1 MAKNNNKLRRSLL
14 TSALI
19 VAVAVVGLFLM
30 SSGDSEAD
38 QTTLTTTAGG
48 NATTQVETA
57 DIFTDGALPTLAKM
71 VGALLVVIVCIYF
84 GIYLLK
90 KTMGGKYGGTNKL
103 NALEVLESTGVG
115 PKQSVTLIRVGD
127 KSVLVGVTGDR
138 MALLTELTAEDTAAL
153 MTSAPVDC
161 EPDAFSRMLSTAAAQ
176 VKKLASRS
184 RRTALET

>member
-1 MAKNNNKLRRSLL
+1 
-14 TSALI
+14 
-19 VAVAVVGLFLM
+19 
-30 SSGDSEAD
+30 
-38 QTTLTTTAGG
+38 
-48 NATTQVETA
+48 
-57 DIFTDGALPTLAKM
+57 M
-71 VGALLVVIVCIYF
+71 VGALLVVIVCIYV

-127 KSVLVGVTGDR
+127 KSVLVGITGDR

-153 MTSAPVDC
+153 MTLAPVDY

-176 VKKLASRS
+176 VKKLASKG
-184 RRTALET
+184 RRTVLES

>member
-30 SSGDSEAD
+30 SSGDGDAD
-38 QTTLTTTAGG
+38 QTTPTTSGDANPSSVVG
-48 NATTQVETA
+48 AS

-71 VGALLVVIVCIYF
+71 VGALLVVIVCIYV

-90 KTMGGKYGGTNKL
+90 KTMGGKYGGANKL

-127 KSVLVGVTGDR
+127 KSVLVGITGDR

-153 MTSAPVDC
+153 MTLTPVDC
-161 EPDAFSRMLSTAAAQ
+161 EPDAFSRMLSAAAAQ
-176 VKKLASRS
+176 VKKLASKG
-184 RRTALET
+184 RRTALES

>member
-1 MAKNNNKLRRSLL
+1 MAKNNNKRRRSILA
-14 TSALI
+14 SALI
-19 VAVAVVGLFLM
+19 VAVAVVGLFLIP
-30 SSGDSEAD
+30 SGDSDAD
-38 QTTLTTTAGG
+38 QTTVTTPASG
-48 NATTQVETA
+48 NATTHVETA
-57 DIFTDGALPTLAKM
+57 EIFSDGALPTLGKM

-127 KSVLVGVTGDR
+127 KSVLVGITGDR

-153 MTSAPVDC
+153 LTSAPVDC
-161 EPDAFSRMLSTAAAQ
+161 EPDAFSRMLRTAAAQ
-176 VKKLASRS
+176 VKKIATKN
-184 RRTALET
+184 RRTVLET